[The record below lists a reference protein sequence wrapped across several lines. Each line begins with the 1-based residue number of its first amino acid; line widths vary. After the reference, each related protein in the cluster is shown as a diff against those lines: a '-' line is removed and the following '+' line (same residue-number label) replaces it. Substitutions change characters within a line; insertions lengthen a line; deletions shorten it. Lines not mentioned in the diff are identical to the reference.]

1 MTGVWVVSAQ
11 RFGSLAFRNCR
22 RCRFLSV
29 KCRLEGPKVHT
40 RLFRIRSTRHLR
52 MLGMGLLALCG
63 FSAGALAQSQAPAQ
77 APTVRVEPTDA
88 DSGAD
93 ESQLAKK
100 LQNPI
105 GDLYSFPFQS
115 NTNFNVGPHKG
126 TQEILNI
133 QPVIPLHINED
144 LNIITRT
151 IIPGIWNPS
160 LLPTQ
165 TVPQGIG
172 PTSFSAFLSPS
183 KPTDGWLWGVGPVV
197 QIPTISSPTLGSNVW
212 GAGPAFVLVKM
223 AGPIVAGALINNV
236 FSLGGT
242 TGPTG
247 TRYATFTFNPF
258 LNYNFKGSWF
268 VGSRRSSRPKNMV
281 AGSDGRSLL
290 DCRGTADQVVRQA
303 ASQSVGGPL
312 QQCSEASGRRRLAAP
327 HSGPLGCS
335 FRISFSAACL
345 SRLDCGTGR
354 LGVRLTPTTT
364 AAAAACVLPS

>member
-1 MTGVWVVSAQ
+1 MNY
-11 RFGSLAFRNCR
+11 FGALLTVGA
-22 RCRFLSV
+22 
-29 KCRLEGPKVHT
+29 
-40 RLFRIRSTRHLR
+40 
-52 MLGMGLLALCG
+52 MLGCLTFG
-63 FSAGALAQSQAPAQ
+63 FEAHAQQIKPDPAPVQTAG
-77 APTVRVEPTDA
+77 
-88 DSGAD
+88 G
-93 ESQLAKK
+93 ESTEELAKK

-105 GDLYSFPFQS
+105 GDLYTIPFQS

-258 LNYNFKGSWF
+258 LNYNFKGGWF
-268 VGSRRSSRPKNMV
+268 VGSAPIITANEY
-281 AGSDGRSLL
+281 GSGQRWTVPVGLQGDG
-290 DCRGTADQVVRQA
+290 
-303 ASQSVGGPL
+303 
-312 QQCSEASGRRRLAAP
+312 
-327 HSGPLGCS
+327 
-335 FRISFSAACL
+335 
-345 SRLDCGTGR
+345 
-354 LGVRLTPTTT
+354 
-364 AAAAACVLPS
+364 